1 MLSGGEKSRLAMC
14 KLLLEPY
21 NLLVLDEPT
30 NHLDMRSKD
39 VLKNAL
45 NNFEGTVIVVSHD
58 RDFLKGITNRVF
70 EFKDKKIKEHIG
82 DIYDYLAAKKISSL
96 AELEL
101 APKPVK
107 QKKEPVTVS
116 PTKENHE
123 DKKNREREVNRIK
136 KEIEKTEKEI
146 AALETEIV
154 QLEKQMN
161 DPGFY
166 EKPNTT
172 EIFNKYNNLKES
184 HTQKMSGWESLT
196 EQLETI

>member
-1 MLSGGEKSRLAMC
+1 M
-14 KLLLEPY
+14 
-21 NLLVLDEPT
+21 
-30 NHLDMRSKD
+30 
-39 VLKNAL
+39 
-45 NNFEGTVIVVSHD
+45 
-58 RDFLKGITNRVF
+58 F

-107 QKKEPVTVS
+107 QKKEAVAVS

>member
-1 MLSGGEKSRLAMC
+1 M
-14 KLLLEPY
+14 
-21 NLLVLDEPT
+21 
-30 NHLDMRSKD
+30 
-39 VLKNAL
+39 
-45 NNFEGTVIVVSHD
+45 
-58 RDFLKGITNRVF
+58 
-70 EFKDKKIKEHIG
+70 
-82 DIYDYLAAKKISSL
+82 
-96 AELEL
+96 
-101 APKPVK
+101 K
-107 QKKEPVTVS
+107 QLWS
-116 PTKENHE
+116 PWRMTY
-123 DKKNREREVNRIK
+123 
-136 KEIEKTEKEI
+136 IEKTEKEI